1 MLTTAAG
8 VMRGQEVVGGGREHG
23 THIPFVKSAR
33 DDFLVPGRDPF
44 PWIVVARL
52 EDQALHPIL
61 DEASDHL

>member
-1 MLTTAAG
+1 MLTTAG
-8 VMRGQEVVGGGREHG
+8 EVTVIREHLDGGREHG

-52 EDQALHPIL
+52 EDQALHPVL
-61 DEASDHL
+61 DETSDHL